1 MLSSVRKKLIEIF
14 LIFFSCKIRHVFL
27 IFLHSD
33 DSADIAF
40 FSQGVVIFILASII
54 WSWLQ
59 EKKSLPPST
68 QNYWDVFW
76 MSLWREIKNFMIYL
90 CCFLFYSEK
99 VFFISQE
106 FFYFFILINIHCQDV
121 DTMLC
126 ESCCIIL
133 SQLICLS
140 EINYLKLYKNI
151 VKSNE
156 VLGMICS
163 MYNLFCESHK
173 NFAEG

>member
-1 MLSSVRKKLIEIF
+1 MQDKACFSHIFTFRWFCRYRFFLPRRCYFHFGFYYLIVVARKK
-14 LIFFSCKIRHVFL
+14 V
-27 IFLHSD
+27 
-33 DSADIAF
+33 
-40 FSQGVVIFILASII
+40 ASTVNAK
-54 WSWLQ
+54 L
-59 EKKSLPPST
+59 L
-68 QNYWDVFW
+68 
-76 MSLWREIKNFMIYL
+76 R
-90 CCFLFYSEK
+90 CFLNVTLKGDKKLYDLFMLFSFYSEK

>member
-1 MLSSVRKKLIEIF
+1 MQDKACFSHIFTFRWFCRYRFFLPRRCYFHFGFYYLI
-14 LIFFSCKIRHVFL
+14 
-27 IFLHSD
+27 
-33 DSADIAF
+33 
-40 FSQGVVIFILASII
+40 VVAR
-54 WSWLQ
+54 
-59 EKKSLPPST
+59 KKSLPSST